1 MKKILLALTLAVTTF
16 SAEAKK
22 NSVDVG
28 ILWGLTGARITNSIA
43 TITEMSNDAPAISFT
58 ADFNFDR
65 GGRRFYLSVPV
76 RLHTNYF
83 HVSESYPYTNMYP
96 YPQQYPYYSPYNY
109 YQSYSISAASLGTGI
124 GFTYMPVTGKNADLC
139 IGGALVP
146 SIEVG
151 RFRGVCRFQGS
162 GELHAGVRF
171 MNRIYLGARYTY
183 FVEPYSADA
192 PMPQVRN
199 QYGISNIQGDLRF
212 RIKK

>member
-1 MKKILLALTLAVTTF
+1 MKKIVLALALAATTF

-22 NSVDVG
+22 NSVDIGV
-28 ILWGLTGARITNSIA
+28 LWGVTGARTTNSVA
-43 TITEMSNDAPAISFT
+43 ITTEVSSEVPAVSFT
-58 ADFNFDR
+58 ADFNFDG

-83 HVSESYPYTNMYP
+83 HTSESYDYSVYP
-96 YPQQYPYYSPYNY
+96 YPTQYPYGYPYY
-109 YQSYSISAASLGTGI
+109 YNQSYSISAASLGTGL
-124 GFTYMPVTGKNADLC
+124 GFTYMPVTGKKADMC
-139 IGGALVP
+139 IGGAVVP

-151 RFRGVCRFQGS
+151 RFRGACRFQAS
-162 GELHAGVRF
+162 GEVHVGVRF

-183 FVEPYSADA
+183 YVEPYSADA